1 MVYYGL
7 LWRHWTVSTHQ
18 QTDAIIDVQIQ
29 QDVDFRRL
37 ITRMFSLGGHN

>member
-29 QDVDFRRL
+29 QDVDFKR
-37 ITRMFSLGGHN
+37 